1 MSAALEGGRLLQ
13 LCPSTTDRAA
23 VGQPEGSG
31 DRIAGVRQTIS
42 GTQLLD
48 PAVIEEPYR
57 FYEGLRADAPVW
69 EVPGTGIFTVAT
81 FQLLA
86 EAASRVDDFSSNLN
100 CLLYRDAQGMPCRLP
115 FGNAGVQALATA
127 DPPMHAL
134 HRGTVFPELVAKRMA
149 ALEPDVAEIAE
160 LCVAQALS
168 EESVDFMA
176 AVGNVVP
183 ITIISR
189 LIGFH
194 ESDLDQLLQAAF
206 DSTAMLGSTLSYD
219 DLVAHIARTGEI
231 EEWLSHQLA
240 VAMSE
245 PSHDLLG
252 AVAEGVHAQA
262 FSETEAV
269 VILHTLLSAGGES
282 TTSLIGNAVR
292 ILAEDRALQSR
303 LRQSPE
309 LIPMFVE
316 EALRLEPPF
325 RYHMRHV
332 PHDTALGGVEI
343 PAGATVLLL
352 WGAAN
357 RDAAMF
363 DHPES
368 INLTREAPRRHVAFG
383 RGIHHCVGA
392 PLARVEARNVLNVL
406 LARTSDIGLDAQR
419 RPKWVNSL
427 MVRRHEEL
435 PVRLVA

>member
-1 MSAALEGGRLLQ
+1 M
-13 LCPSTTDRAA
+13 
-23 VGQPEGSG
+23 
-31 DRIAGVRQTIS
+31 
-42 GTQLLD
+42 LD
-48 PAVIEEPYR
+48 PAAIAEPYG
-57 FYEGLRADAPVW
+57 FYEELRAEAPVW

-81 FQLLA
+81 YQLLA
-86 EAASRVDDFSSNLN
+86 EAAARVEDFSSNLN
-100 CLLYRDAQGMPCRLP
+100 CLLYQDAQGMPSRLS
-115 FGNAGVQALATA
+115 FGDTGIQALATA

-149 ALEPDVAEIAE
+149 ALEPDVVEIAE
-160 LCVAQALS
+160 DCVGQALS
-168 EESVDFMA
+168 EGSVDFMA
-176 AVGNVVP
+176 AIGNVVP
-183 ITIISR
+183 ITMISR

-194 ESDLDQLLQAAF
+194 DSDLDQLLRAAF

-219 DLVAHIARTGEI
+219 ELVAHIARTGEI
-231 EEWLSHQLA
+231 EEWVSRQLSA
-240 VAMSE
+240 AMSE

-252 AVAEGVHAQA
+252 AVADGVKGQA
-262 FSETEAV
+262 FSEVEAV

-292 ILAEDRALQSR
+292 ILAEDRDLQGQ

-309 LIPMFVE
+309 LIPLFVE

-325 RYHMRHV
+325 RYHMRSV
-332 PHDTALGGVEI
+332 PNDTELGGVEI

-368 INLTREAPRRHVAFG
+368 IDLTREAPRRHVAFG

-392 PLARVEARNVLNVL
+392 PLARVEARNVLRVL
-406 LARTSDIGLDAQR
+406 LARTTEIALDPQR
-419 RPKWVNSL
+419 QPRWVNSL

-435 PVRLVA
+435 PVRLVGT